1 MSWNL
6 FKTNNLINSIIKKVK
21 KKKEIKT
28 NKKTNQILLSKT
40 KEKNQHYYIDILV
53 INYKLIQV

>member
-53 INYKLIQV
+53 IN